1 MEIKTLGDLFHYNVS
16 NYNKPDLLLYRGQ
29 DGSIY
34 KISTNEFRER
44 VLDFAAGLRG
54 LGAKAE
60 TKVVM
65 LSENR
70 PEWHIADFACHLLG
84 AVLVPLFP
92 TLVPDQVEYIVNDS
106 DGEFIVFSHEGQAAK
121 IAAIR
126 DRLKRVRHVIG
137 MERHAVAKDDLLFD
151 DVIKS
156 GHDSDSEELLQRAKE
171 QTVPEELATL
181 IYTSGTTGTPKGVML
196 SHQNIVSNVL
206 ACTQVFDITSADRG
220 LSFLPLSHSF
230 ERTVDYVYFYCGAS
244 IVYSKI
250 EDVPRDMVEAQPTI
264 MAAVPRFYEKVKAAA
279 EQKAEEAGGVK
290 KKLFDWAV
298 RVGREKAEVDL
309 QQRSPGLWLQ
319 LKHVLAD
326 RLVLSKIRARTGG
339 RLRYFISGGAPLA
352 EDVAWFFYAAGL
364 KILEGYG
371 LTETSPVV
379 SVNPPE
385 RPKLGTVGR
394 VLPGVEVKIAEDGEI
409 LVKGPNVMM
418 GYYKLPEETR
428 EVLKDGWFHTGDIGT
443 LDDENYL
450 KITDRKKQLMVTSVG
465 KKIAPQ
471 AIEQAVVSSRY
482 IEQVMLIGEK
492 RNFVSALIVPNFEA
506 VRAYLG
512 DAAKGSNEE
521 LIKNERVQNLI
532 QQELDRLQKPF
543 SNYEKIRKF
552 VLLSEEF
559 TIENDMLTPTM
570 KVKRRV
576 VEERYGPL
584 IEALYSSGE

>member
-44 VLDFAAGLRG
+44 VLDFAAGLRS

-92 TLVPDQVEYIVNDS
+92 TLVPDQIEYIVNDS
-106 DGEFIVFSHEGQAAK
+106 DGEFIVFSHEGQAEK

-171 QTVPEELATL
+171 QTNPEELATL

-196 SHQNIVSNVL
+196 SHRNIVSNVL
-206 ACTQVFDITSADRG
+206 ACAQVFDITSADRG

-298 RVGREKAEVDL
+298 RVGREKAEADL
-309 QQRSPGLWLQ
+309 QQRAPGLWLQ
-319 LKHVLAD
+319 LRHVLAD

-339 RLRYFISGGAPLA
+339 RLRYFISGGAPLS

-385 RPKLGTVGR
+385 RPKLGTVGQ

-521 LIKNERVQNLI
+521 LTKSEQVQNLI